1 MRQSNG
7 TLCEHARN
15 WPYKLARIPFSSFLH
30 RHHLKRPAAHPR
42 SRPFSPDETGKN
54 KQQLQSA
61 SIRSLEPQAQASM
74 PGGRVGHRAAEHAAR
89 PPRRQKLHGP
99 PALSAA
105 TSASE
110 SGRVS
115 KAFKSASSAWLAE
128 WAESRLVSDALCS
141 LSLSWKHSSSL
152 SALGSVEHHGKE
164 AKIAIPGCRPYVTW
178 HPSATSRDC
187 RRSCI
192 AACQDSW

>member
-15 WPYKLARIPFSSFLH
+15 WPYKRARIPFSSFLH

-54 KQQLQSA
+54 KQQLPSA
-61 SIRSLEPQAQASM
+61 SISSLEPQASM

-99 PALSAA
+99 PALSRRPP
-105 TSASE
+105 SLEE
-110 SGRVS
+110 SRRPSRAPVAPG
-115 KAFKSASSAWLAE
+115 WEAE
-128 WAESRLVSDALCS
+128 WAESRLVSHALCS